1 MMSDQAD
8 LHVQGTI
15 GRDGFTITVDV
26 AVPHGDVVAVV
37 GRNGAGK
44 STLLHTV
51 AGLVPMVAGFV
62 RVGNETWDD
71 TATGIVTPPEQRSCG
86 VVFQDLRLFATMSV
100 RANVEFGC
108 RARGWSR
115 DEARERA
122 DELLRHVGVG
132 HLGDRRPSSLSG
144 GERQRVA
151 LARALAPSPSVLL
164 LDEPLTAVDA
174 ASREQLRDFL
184 AGVVETFAGSVLVV
198 SHDPADVSAM
208 ADSLV
213 ELGSSPQP

>member
-1 MMSDQAD
+1 MTSPFTGLRVD
-8 LHVQGTI
+8 GTI
-15 GRDGFTITVDV
+15 GRDGFTLDVDLEV
-26 AVPHGDVVAVV
+26 AGGEVVAVV

-51 AGLVPMVAGFV
+51 AGLVPMVAG
-62 RVGNETWDD
+62 RVTVGDETWDD
-71 TATGIVTPPEQRSCG
+71 VVASVAIAPEDRSCG

-115 DEARERA
+115 VEARDRA
-122 DELLRHVGVG
+122 GEVLHRTGVE
-132 HLGDRRPSSLSG
+132 HLSDRRPASLSG

-151 LARALAPSPSVLL
+151 LARALAPEPRVLL

-174 ASREQLRDFL
+174 VSKEALREFL
-184 AGVVETFAGSVLVV
+184 AGTVHGFAGSVVVV
-198 SHDPADVSAM
+198 SHDPADVASM
-208 ADSLV
+208 ADTVVDL
-213 ELGSSPQP
+213 SSPTRP

>member
-1 MMSDQAD
+1 MTHGAAG
-8 LHVQGTI
+8 LCVRGTI
-15 GRDGFTITVDV
+15 GRDGFMIDVDV
-26 AVPHGDVVAVV
+26 TVPSGEVVAVV

-51 AGLVPMVAGFV
+51 AGLVPMVDGFV
-62 RVGNETWDD
+62 RMGNEAWDD
-71 TATGIVTPPEQRSCG
+71 TTKGIVVPPEQRSCG

-115 DEARERA
+115 DEARARA
-122 DELLRHVGVG
+122 DELLRHVGAG
-132 HLGDRRPSSLSG
+132 HLAERRPTSLSG

-151 LARALAPSPSVLL
+151 LARALAPTPRVLL

-174 ASREQLRDFL
+174 GSREQLRDFMM
-184 AGVVETFAGSVLVV
+184 GIVESFAGSVLVV
-198 SHDPADVSAM
+198 SHEPADVSAM
-208 ADSLV
+208 ADSV
-213 ELGSSPQP
+213 VDLG

>member
-1 MMSDQAD
+1 MMPDQAD
-8 LHVQGTI
+8 LRVHGSI

-51 AGLVPMVAGFV
+51 AGLVPMVDGFV
-62 RVGNETWDD
+62 RVGSDTWDD
-71 TATGIVTPPEQRSCG
+71 TTSGIDTPPEQRSCG

-122 DELLRHVGVG
+122 DELLRHVGVA
-132 HLGDRRPSSLSG
+132 HLAERRPTSLSG

-151 LARALAPSPSVLL
+151 LARALAPRPRVLL

-174 ASREQLRDFL
+174 ASREQLREFL
-184 AGVVETFAGSVLVV
+184 AGVVGSFAGSVLVV

-208 ADSLV
+208 ADSVV
-213 ELGSSPQP
+213 ELGSSTQS